1 MSFSR
6 SIGSAKYT
14 EARFPKNP
22 KYEHIKRK
30 LDTGHSVTKYME
42 RLADIKKN
50 YRYQKDEIFK
60 RLKVETLAQLILQV
74 SIISDQSESDEIES
88 QVTEESLSLAS
99 ESDTQSP
106 SEESSKASSPLCSPA
121 VEDSDVCS
129 TERSLLISVINGVG
143 EMDLKLKD
151 DNLGIKAVYKNMP
164 PEKPCPDCPYLLL
177 DLRDREEF
185 DSCHI
190 ISAHSFPSVML
201 LRTMNPFTK
210 EILEYKNRPGKIIII
225 YDEDERIA
233 VQAATSMCQ
242 RGIDNLFMLSGGL
255 KVVAQT
261 FPEGM
266 TTGTFPASCWASPP
280 TSRRKKS
287 TAPPPPPQ
295 RQPAAAETRCW
306 FTEDELVKI
315 QERLDKLLPYS
326 NSSSKTISVRKKP
339 DLSTCV
345 YRSMFSCVF
354 SCVHQLDVQLSDV
367 SEAQHQSPEDTVE
380 IERQSRPGW
389 KRRLLQ

>member
-30 LDTGHSVTKYME
+30 LDT
-42 RLADIKKN
+42 D

-60 RLKVETLAQLILQV
+60 RLKVETLAQLSFIPNLFLNQILQV

-287 TAPPPPPQ
+287 AAPPPR

-345 YRSMFSCVF
+345 YRRMFSCVF
-354 SCVHQLDVQLSDV
+354 SHQLDVQLSDV

>member
-30 LDTGHSVTKYME
+30 LDT
-42 RLADIKKN
+42 D

-60 RLKVETLAQLILQV
+60 RLKVETLAQLFFIPNLFLNQILQV

-190 ISAHSFPSVML
+190 IS
-201 LRTMNPFTK
+201 
-210 EILEYKNRPGKIIII
+210 
-225 YDEDERIA
+225 
-233 VQAATSMCQ
+233 
-242 RGIDNLFMLSGGL
+242 GL

-287 TAPPPPPQ
+287 AAPPPR

-354 SCVHQLDVQLSDV
+354 SHQLDVQLSDV

>member
-1 MSFSR
+1 FQASSADCERGFSLM
-6 SIGSAKYT
+6 
-14 EARFPKNP
+14 N
-22 KYEHIKRK
+22 HIKTASRNRLEVTH
-30 LDTGHSVTKYME
+30 LD
-42 RLADIKKN
+42 
-50 YRYQKDEIFK
+50 
-60 RLKVETLAQLILQV
+60 QLFLNQILQV

-88 QVTEESLSLAS
+88 QVTEGNINFLNV
-99 ESDTQSP
+99 DFI
-106 SEESSKASSPLCSPA
+106 A
-121 VEDSDVCS
+121 VEMNLFLEVAANQVLWNPVRQQ
-129 TERSLLISVINGVG
+129 RSLHAVANSCFAFGSVINGVG

-225 YDEDERIA
+225 YDEDKRIA

-287 TAPPPPPQ
+287 AAPPPQ

-345 YRSMFSCVF
+345 STAGCSRVCSRVLWTRPWTIIDIF
-354 SCVHQLDVQLSDV
+354 LLS
-367 SEAQHQSPEDTVE
+367 
-380 IERQSRPGW
+380 
-389 KRRLLQ
+389 

>member
-1 MSFSR
+1 M
-6 SIGSAKYT
+6 
-14 EARFPKNP
+14 
-22 KYEHIKRK
+22 
-30 LDTGHSVTKYME
+30 D
-42 RLADIKKN
+42 
-50 YRYQKDEIFK
+50 QQ
-60 RLKVETLAQLILQV
+60 TLLHWQR
-74 SIISDQSESDEIES
+74 
-88 QVTEESLSLAS
+88 ESLSLAS

-225 YDEDERIA
+225 YDEDKRIA

-287 TAPPPPPQ
+287 AAPPPQ

-326 NSSSKTISVRKKP
+326 NSSRCSRVCSRVLWRH
-339 DLSTCV
+339 
-345 YRSMFSCVF
+345 FS
-354 SCVHQLDVQLSDV
+354 HQLDVQLSDI
-367 SEAQHQSPEDTVE
+367 SEALHQSPEDTLE

>member
-287 TAPPPPPQ
+287 AAPPPR

-354 SCVHQLDVQLSDV
+354 SHQLDVQLSDV

>member
-287 TAPPPPPQ
+287 AAPPPR

-326 NSSSKTISVRKKP
+326 NSSSKTISVSDTSATNLTSSSRTSARP
-339 DLSTCV
+339 ST
-345 YRSMFSCVF
+345 R
-354 SCVHQLDVQLSDV
+354 VQRI
-367 SEAQHQSPEDTVE
+367 PW
-380 IERQSRPGW
+380 R
-389 KRRLLQ
+389 